1 MVMARHAPPSPR
13 AFGVTRTHHHPPP
26 TTHSR
31 PTHPRLRQVP
41 ITAPRTSVRGHAHLY
56 LSYPR
61 RLRAGLRGDD
71 SEGAKGHPS
80 PPPLHKHWF
89 EGGGGVVLRWPL
101 RTFLAKLAL
110 NQLLSDTMV
119 AKLCVVAH
127 ISRSIC
133 SNGRICV
140 GQSGTSPSVDL
151 PTPPPH
157 QHPGVPPN
165 PHSSMFLAL

>member
-1 MVMARHAPPSPR
+1 MARPALPSPR

-26 TTHSR
+26 TTHLR

-41 ITAPRTSVRGHAHLY
+41 ITAPRTSVRGPVHLY
-56 LSYPR
+56 LSHPR
-61 RLRAGLRGDD
+61 RLHAGLRGDD
-71 SEGAKGHPS
+71 FEGAKRHPS
-80 PPPLHKHWF
+80 PQPFHKHWF
-89 EGGGGVVLRWPL
+89 ECGGGVGLCWPL
-101 RTFLAKLAL
+101 RMVLAKFAF
-110 NQLLSDTMV
+110 NQLLNNTMV

-157 QHPGVPPN
+157 QHPGVPPK
-165 PHSSMFLAL
+165 PS